1 MYSLL
6 LNDMQLRR
14 YKACKSDEKLRQD
27 VMQNDKI
34 SLSNIAPEREG
45 EGVYIYQKGAFIH
58 QQLLI
63 RCECTS

>member
-34 SLSNIAPEREG
+34 SLRDIAPEGEEG
-45 EGVYIYQKGAFIH
+45 GCTPIKNKCSYISSY
-58 QQLLI
+58 
-63 RCECTS
+63 